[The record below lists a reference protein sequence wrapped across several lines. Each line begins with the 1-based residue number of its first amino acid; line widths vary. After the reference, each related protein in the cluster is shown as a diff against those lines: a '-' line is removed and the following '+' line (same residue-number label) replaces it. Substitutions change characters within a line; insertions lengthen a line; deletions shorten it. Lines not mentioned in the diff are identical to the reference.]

1 MSTEIA
7 LSDQIQKAKL
17 LADSSILPESYRQK
31 PSNLLWAME
40 LADALD
46 VSLAQAITGITVIQ
60 SKLRDVM
67 GEREEARAAY
77 LEVTEGPIVVH
88 DGSEPFLDW
97 DRVRNLGGLEWWR
110 RRRQRSGD
118 GDGDDAGTDEIE
130 QEGVA
135 VDRSR
140 EPVNWRA
147 EAEAHRAAGR
157 FRDSL
162 RCRYRAL
169 VGDLARRGLIDEIP
183 GRTTGEER
191 AQLRVVRPESSDPFE
206 AAADLFDEAWYGLV
220 PVGAADDD
228 RFQHL
233 EHDVLERTRGR
244 V

>member
-1 MSTEIA
+1 MSA
-7 LSDQIQKAKL
+7 GAL
-17 LADSSILPESYRQK
+17 LAARAGLWAGRLLHAAPDPLPPVDQDPDDVQDAACRIVERSPEVCRPPTTQTVPRSTSSP
-31 PSNLLWAME
+31 PSGLWNVLGVLLWMLLIAG
-40 LADALD
+40 LLL
-46 VSLAQAITGITVIQ
+46 VVWVI
-60 SKLRDVM
+60 
-67 GEREEARAAY
+67 
-77 LEVTEGPIVVH
+77 
-88 DGSEPFLDW
+88 
-97 DRVRNLGGLEWWR
+97 VRNLGGLEWWR